1 MRISCPHC
9 QKGFVIPDEK
19 LPAGKEVTLLC
30 PGCKGKISV
39 SGGAQAPS
47 SAEAPPTHAA
57 EAALA
62 TAEGEMP
69 RAMCCA
75 DPVTGDRV
83 RAALEKL
90 GYRVLRPASPE
101 EAVDGLRFSRF
112 SLVVYQDGFDK
123 DPAGSLRGHLC
134 SMTGE
139 ERRGVFVVWVGK
151 GIQTGDLMMALS
163 KSVDL
168 VVAEGDVDRLPQ
180 IASKAMEE
188 RQRFYGPFR
197 EILRE
202 LGLAITS

>member
-30 PGCKGKISV
+30 PGCKGRIAV
-39 SGGAQAPS
+39 SRGAQAPS
-47 SAEAPPTHAA
+47 SVEAPSAPAA
-57 EAALA
+57 EALLA
-62 TAEGEMP
+62 PAEGEMP

-75 DPVTGDRV
+75 DPVTGDRL
-83 RAALEKL
+83 RAALEKS
-90 GYRVLRPASPE
+90 GYRVLRPASPK
-101 EAVDGLRFSRF
+101 EAVEGLRFSRF
-112 SLVVYQDGFDK
+112 SLVVYQDGFDR
-123 DPAGSLRGHLC
+123 DPTAGVHGHLC
-134 SMTGE
+134 SVTGE
-139 ERRGVFVVWVGK
+139 ERRGVFVVWIGK
-151 GIQTGDLMMALS
+151 GVQTGDLMMALS

-168 VVAEGDVDRLPQ
+168 VMEERDVDRLPQ
-180 IASKAMEE
+180 IVSKAMEE

>member
-1 MRISCPHC
+1 
-9 QKGFVIPDEK
+9 
-19 LPAGKEVTLLC
+19 
-30 PGCKGKISV
+30 
-39 SGGAQAPS
+39 
-47 SAEAPPTHAA
+47 
-57 EAALA
+57 
-62 TAEGEMP
+62 
-69 RAMCCA
+69 
-75 DPVTGDRV
+75 
-83 RAALEKL
+83 
-90 GYRVLRPASPE
+90 
-101 EAVDGLRFSRF
+101 
-112 SLVVYQDGFDK
+112 
-123 DPAGSLRGHLC
+123 
-134 SMTGE
+134 MTGE